1 MELQEMHKTR
11 CYRIE
16 VQNEVDEEAL
26 NAFSPLQVSAVS
38 GNTTL
43 TVLKACADQS
53 AIIGLLFHLHQQGYL
68 ILSFAASLKE
78 NANEQ

>member
-26 NAFSPLQVSAVS
+26 NAFSPLQVSAVA
-38 GNTTL
+38 GNKTL

-53 AIIGLLFHLHQQGYL
+53 AIIGLLFHLHQQGCL
-68 ILSFAASLKE
+68 ILSFCREFKGE
-78 NANEQ
+78 RK

>member
-1 MELQEMHKTR
+1 MKLQEMHQTR

-26 NAFSPLQVSAVS
+26 NAFGPLQVSAVS
-38 GNTTL
+38 GNKAL

-53 AIIGLLFHLHQQGYL
+53 AIIGLFFHLHQQGYL